1 MQSTATEAA
10 AAADKG
16 PEGGEDSFDD
26 EGAIGCLRSL
36 VMDGGVRFT
45 GKGLRSN
52 RTLLYSLRR
61 RTSDQCNQARLL

>member
-1 MQSTATEAA
+1 MQLTATEAA

-16 PEGGEDSFDD
+16 PEGGEGSFD